1 MSVFFKIR
9 KDGTTAWFYDFT
21 YNKIRYRGVGGATKS
36 QAMRTQ
42 EKIRDEVLT
51 GEFGLA
57 NRVGNPPIEDFAKTF
72 LERRKHIRSHKRD
85 ALSARTLLK
94 FFKGK
99 VLLSIKPQDIEEYIG
114 QRRNEGVTP
123 ATINREL
130 ACFKRMYNLAIKW
143 GDAKKNPVNDVD
155 FLEEPPGRTRF
166 LSEDECQRLINR
178 SASHLKPIL
187 ITALNTG
194 LRLGEILSLQW
205 QQVHIDSV
213 AEPCIEV
220 IHTKNNKTRFVP
232 LNDDM
237 VTLLSSLRRDSEY
250 VFLGARGKPLKSVRK
265 PFESALKRTGISG
278 FRFHDLRH
286 TFASHYVMSG
296 GDILSLKAILG
307 HSSMRM
313 VERYT
318 HLASSHQFRLVN
330 NLNGRF
336 SICHPNATWPSRL
349 RILKKSKAP

>member
-9 KDGTTAWFYDFT
+9 KDGTSAWYYDFT

-57 NRVGNPPIEDFAKTF
+57 TRVGNPPIEDFAKTY

-85 ALSARTLLK
+85 ALSVRTLLK

-99 VLLSIKPQDIEEYIG
+99 VLLLIKPQDIEEYIG
-114 QRRNEGVTP
+114 QRRDEGVTP

-205 QQVHIDSV
+205 QQVHFDSV
-213 AEPCIEV
+213 VEPCIEV

-237 VTLLSSLRRDSEY
+237 VTLLGGLRRDSDY
-250 VFLGARGKPLKSVRK
+250 VFLSARGKPLKSVRK

-349 RILKKSKAP
+349 RILEKNEAP